1 MKILAEKLLTPSYFT
16 YVEAS
21 APLAPDSITENG
33 VYHFNWMT
41 AFDVGVD
48 VHFDSFEKIYI
59 GAVTV
64 KLSTPG
70 VSGVEVLVDG
80 KTVGGIFAEKGLADG
95 GAGSKSTL
103 LERNEITVS
112 VGTYGSELLVRL
124 HGAMQPIDIESISL
138 FGAELDEAPTLW
150 PAPKKVAFLGENRRI
165 KAVTAEGGAEAE
177 FAKDFFLETLKECSP
192 VPMCDCGITV
202 RFKDKEMQKH
212 YVDKYVATTGARRPL
227 KKAKE
232 KVKYPWSGMNYSQ
245 RIAKNSQ
252 QMNQQVIQGIENIL
266 RKGGN
271 KTQVISLLLE
281 LSNKYSDRHNILTRT
296 EIWHMDL
303 LGELDGMKT
312 NKVRKVQYVTS
323 GDDRVCPECVS
334 LESYNDGIYLIEE
347 APILPRHPRCRCH
360 LIPYDTI

>member
-1 MKILAEKLLTPSYFT
+1 MYNKTINKLIT
-16 YVEAS
+16 
-21 APLAPDSITENG
+21 SIN
-33 VYHFNWMT
+33 
-41 AFDVGVD
+41 
-48 VHFDSFEKIYI
+48 KIYKDSKREEI
-59 GAVTV
+59 TLGIARKYGLSSAFKQFQKELNNLSQKEAN
-64 KLSTPG
+64 KLS
-70 VSGVEVLVDG
+70 
-80 KTVGGIFAEKGLADG
+80 
-95 GAGSKSTL
+95 
-103 LERNEITVS
+103 
-112 VGTYGSELLVRL
+112 
-124 HGAMQPIDIESISL
+124 
-138 FGAELDEAPTLW
+138 
-150 PAPKKVAFLGENRRI
+150 
-165 KAVTAEGGAEAE
+165 
-177 FAKDFFLETLKECSP
+177 
-192 VPMCDCGITV
+192 
-202 RFKDKEMQKH
+202 KEMQKH